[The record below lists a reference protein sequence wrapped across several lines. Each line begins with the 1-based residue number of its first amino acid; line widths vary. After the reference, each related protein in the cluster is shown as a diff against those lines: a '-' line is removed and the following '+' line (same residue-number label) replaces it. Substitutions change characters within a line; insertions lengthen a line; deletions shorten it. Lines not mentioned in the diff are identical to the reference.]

1 MSFTRVIVLW
11 GEGNHQTLEE
21 NGSELTLKPGNP
33 KHHLLS
39 FSQRRDLW
47 KSDGQWSFSLSLSH
61 SGPSV
66 SPNLSWAYFLSSEMH
81 NWIRYT
87 HKMALS
93 PDL

>member
-1 MSFTRVIVLW
+1 M
-11 GEGNHQTLEE
+11 TLEE
-21 NGSELTLKPGNP
+21 SGSELTLIPGNP
-33 KHHLLS
+33 KPHLLS

-66 SPNLSWAYFLSSEMH
+66 SLNLFCGYFLRSEMH

-87 HKMALS
+87 HKMALF